1 MRRSEA
7 PTFIELCAETGAGLA
22 VVTILSDMVIGFR
35 IPFDLRGG
43 VSPTSLTNSCVFPDF
58 LAINVN
64 GAYVLAPTTAS
75 AGGAASADTAR
86 LRRRD
91 WRALVGN

>member
-1 MRRSEA
+1 MRKSEA
-7 PTFIELCAETGAGLA
+7 PALIELCTETGAGLA

-35 IPFDLRGG
+35 IPFDLGDE
-43 VSPTSLTNSCVFPDF
+43 VSPTSLTDSCVFPDF

-86 LRRRD
+86 LRRHG